1 MIWPLLLFFNS
12 YPFCCTVI
20 FILLPLLLTFP
31 LPLTISLS
39 ILCSST
45 SLTNYAYLVTSSY
58 VNGFSKCLL
67 NFTSIGRSL
76 IFVYIPVHTS
86 SLEYTLNYPSLV
98 NIIYVGWLFENYSMI
113 DPMMTSY
120 LKLYAGCLH
129 NGHSQRGLAL
139 VEVRIK
145 KLFRSKHWKWLQNI
159 PLTGVF
165 ILSIVSVHI
174 MGIFNTSHVISS
186 ASPILKHLSNIA
198 LD

>member
-1 MIWPLLLFFNS
+1 MLAFCGIQNVFCCCVEVLWGFFYFIVVLLLLLLLLIDQLLPFPLMIWPLLLFFNS

-76 IFVYIPVHTS
+76 IFVYIPVQTS
-86 SLEYTLNYPSLV
+86 QFEYTLNYPSLV

-145 KLFRSKHWKWLQNI
+145 KLFRSKH
-159 PLTGVF
+159 
-165 ILSIVSVHI
+165 
-174 MGIFNTSHVISS
+174 
-186 ASPILKHLSNIA
+186 
-198 LD
+198 